1 MKNFL
6 RRIFAKKYTGK
17 ITYKQYQLAIESHR
31 EWKMR
36 FIRILQGNEN
46 LSKLHP
52 DELACPQSCQLGKWM
67 SSSET
72 RQFTQHPDF
81 VRLLDIHER
90 FHHAAS
96 KTLRL
101 AMEKRGREVAYQ
113 LSHYGEFERTSLEL
127 TRCLHYLH
135 HDHTTTAPVNVD
147 W

>member
-31 EWKMR
+31 AWKMR

-46 LSKLHP
+46 LSKLQP
-52 DELACPQSCQLGKWM
+52 KELACPQSCPLGQWIN
-67 SSSET
+67 SPET
-72 RQFTQHPDF
+72 RQLTQHPDF
-81 VRLLDIHER
+81 VRLLDVHEH
-90 FHHAAS
+90 FHRAAS

-101 AMEKRGREVAYQ
+101 AMEKRGREVTFQ

-127 TRCLHYLH
+127 TRCLHHLH
-135 HDHTTTAPVNVD
+135 HEHVTTAPATVD
-147 W
+147 F